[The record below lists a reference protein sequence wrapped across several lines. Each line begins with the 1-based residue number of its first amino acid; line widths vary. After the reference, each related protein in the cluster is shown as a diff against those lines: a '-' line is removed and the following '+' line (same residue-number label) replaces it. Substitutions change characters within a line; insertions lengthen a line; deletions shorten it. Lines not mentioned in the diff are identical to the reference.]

1 MSTTTRST
9 RNLTTALLAL
19 FAFASCGK
27 TEPASDKPRY
37 PNAPVILISIDTLRA
52 DRLPA
57 YGYTRVTTPALDRFR
72 GDAILYENAY
82 SHAPLTLPSHV
93 SMLTGLL
100 PPEHGVRNNL
110 GFTFRQS
117 EHATLPTLLKQ
128 KGYATAAMVS
138 SFVLR
143 RETGLGVL
151 FDDYDAS
158 VTPTPGLPVSEHVRD
173 GAQTSRLAKSW
184 VDSHR
189 DSPFFLMLHIYE
201 PHAPW
206 TAPEAFR
213 GRGYDAYDD
222 EVAYADSI
230 VGDFLD
236 HLRATGI
243 YDRAIILVVSDHGEG
258 LGDHGEM
265 QHGILIYREAIHVP
279 LLMKLPGR
287 ELAGTSIKAPAQLI
301 DIVPTV
307 TDLVG
312 ADRPAGITGASLL
325 SLPASRQIYSESLY
339 PQLQL
344 GWSPLQSMVDERWH
358 FIESPAPELF
368 DVAADPRETKN
379 VIADERRTAAA
390 RRKQLEA
397 YSTNIEE
404 IEEVDPETAKK
415 LAALGYVGST
425 RTSTSTDAPDPK
437 VAIRQMGSIE
447 EGFRL
452 TGERKFAEAAK
463 ALEPVVREHPG
474 MIDVWIKLG
483 EVYRGTGEIDKS
495 VAAYREAIT
504 RSSRL
509 SPDLALAAADTHLA
523 KGDFAQARSH
533 AELALALDPARAR
546 ETLAR
551 IALVQGNLDVA
562 EREARASMESAG
574 ASLVSPQIIYAEI
587 LQKRGRYD
595 EALAAIADA
604 ERRSTAQ
611 GLGAVYG
618 LEFLRGD
625 TYARKEMPA
634 EAVAAYE
641 REIAA
646 FPHNRQA
653 YANLAIL
660 HFLLRRPE
668 RMRSALEQL
677 VRANPEPQSYELA
690 ARTLD
695 AFGDKRAAAQM
706 RQRAGQ

>member
-1 MSTTTRST
+1 MSRTTRIT
-9 RNLTTALLAL
+9 RTLTAAL
-19 FAFASCGK
+19 FALVALTSCGK
-27 TEPASDKPRY
+27 TETASDTPPY

-57 YGYTRVTTPALDRFR
+57 YGYSRVATPGLDRFR

-110 GFTFRQS
+110 GFTFRQNA
-117 EHATLPTLLKQ
+117 HATLPTLLKQ

-143 RETGLGVL
+143 RETGLGAL

-158 VTPTPGLPVSEHVRD
+158 VTPALGLPVSEHVRD
-173 GAQTSRLAKSW
+173 GAQTARLAKGW

-189 DSPFFLMLHIYE
+189 DAPFFLMLHLYE

-206 TAPEAFR
+206 SAPEAFR

-222 EVAYADSI
+222 EIAYADSI

-279 LLMKLPGR
+279 MLLKLPGR
-287 ELAGTSIKAPAQLI
+287 EMAGTSIEAPAQLI

-325 SLPASRQIYSESLY
+325 ALPASRQIYSESLY

-397 YSTNIEE
+397 YSTNVEE

-425 RTSTSTDAPDPK
+425 RTSTSADAPDPK

-452 TGERKFAEAAK
+452 TGERRFAEAAK

-483 EVYRGTGEIDKS
+483 EVYRGTGELDKS

-551 IALVQGNLDVA
+551 VALVEGNLDLA
-562 EREARASMESAG
+562 EREARASMDSAG
-574 ASLVSPQIIYAEI
+574 ASLVAPQIVYAEI

-595 EALAAIADA
+595 DALASIADA

-611 GLGAVYG
+611 GLGPVYG

-668 RMRSALEQL
+668 RMQSTLERL
-677 VRANPEPQSYELA
+677 VKANPDPKSYELA

-695 AFGDKRAAAQM
+695 ALGEKRAAATM
-706 RQRAGQ
+706 RRRAGR